1 MAYPQHHDLKG
12 TIVAEITNSGT
23 DHNTLEDL
31 SQKFKIDE
39 SKLKLI
45 ALNIKD
51 YQGSDKI
58 SVDLICIDIKN
69 SNSIS
74 AEKIVQLPLP
84 DNKYSSIFD
93 FLQSFNITLSTSYN
107 TVSLSQTSLP
117 MKRWNEYM
125 EEE

>member
-1 MAYPQHHDLKG
+1 MAYPQYHDLKG

-31 SQKFKIDE
+31 SQKFKIDD

-45 ALNIKD
+45 GLNIKD
-51 YQGSDKI
+51 YHGSEKI
-58 SVDLICIDIKN
+58 SVDLICIDIE
-69 SNSIS
+69 NSIS
-74 AEKIVQLPLP
+74 SEKIVQIPLP

-93 FLQSFNITLSTSYN
+93 FLQRFNITLSASN
-107 TVSLSQTSLP
+107 DIASLSQTSLP
-117 MKRWNEYM
+117 VKRWNEYM